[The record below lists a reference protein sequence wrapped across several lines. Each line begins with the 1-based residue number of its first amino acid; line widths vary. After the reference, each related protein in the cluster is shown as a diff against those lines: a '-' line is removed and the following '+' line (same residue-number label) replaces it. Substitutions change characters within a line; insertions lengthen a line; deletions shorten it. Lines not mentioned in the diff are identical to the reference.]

1 MRLLKQL
8 SVVSLLLLGTSHT
21 LFGQGLFSGGDGSK
35 SNPYQIAT
43 EQDLR
48 TLADQ
53 VDNSNSFVG
62 KYLKQTADITFSE
75 GTPVLPIGG
84 PLTDG
89 FHRDENRCF
98 QGEYDGGMHKIYN
111 LNIYDSE
118 QLIVEGDEAHMAV
131 GLFGALGPQA
141 TIKNVV
147 IASGHIY
154 GFASVGAIA
163 GRITEGCTISRCK
176 VGPDVRISCWS
187 SGGGIAG
194 SSLGKNMKITECVN
208 YANVAV
214 YGQGIHKTAGGIIAS
229 SPNTTII
236 GCANFGD
243 IWAKDGFAGG
253 ILGYMPHSTQN
264 FIFDYPELRSC
275 MNAGDVS
282 SMGTNSAGL
291 IGVVAYNLTDDN
303 GPIAHQLISNSY
315 SYGQT
320 MASYTRCFGPICAFH
335 TGNRFPLTVEKT
347 FYNKDRYIVKSDGS
361 ADAQLGYSLG
371 EAKTHAECTSPEFI
385 TTLNDGGVS
394 LFEADRHHINGT
406 MPILKW
412 INETYDPEIDKPN
425 QYRTD
430 RKSSV
435 YKRRAGSFFPPN
447 RTGDFLIYDMS
458 LLMPNIQAKSFG
470 CNIDRGFIDR
480 VLPIKGGGNYT
491 FFMSS
496 SAFRRQLKEDGMYVD
511 ERPNKP
517 ADHWLITPSFK
528 VEEGTPW
535 FHWVAASEDGKM
547 PSTYALY
554 IVADPEATTPEKF
567 LATEPIYEV
576 EAEQEI
582 QDMKE
587 TINDEERIYCVLHAH
602 KVDLSKYVGKEV
614 RLAFRDRSIDQFHLL
629 IGQMKM
635 GQANGVGSVTS
646 NTATDIAVADQT
658 ITATHPDSQLA
669 LYSLEGIRLV
679 QAQDQLVYRGYPGVY
694 VLVVSDAAGEVERHK
709 VILY

>member
-8 SVVSLLLLGTSHT
+8 SVVSLLLLGTSYS

-53 VDNSNSFVG
+53 VDKSNSFAG

-84 PLTDG
+84 PLIKD

-111 LNIYDSE
+111 LNIYDKQ
-118 QLIVEGDEAHMAV
+118 QLEVEGDEAHMAV
-131 GLFGALGPQA
+131 GFFGALGPRA
-141 TIKNVV
+141 TVKNVV

-163 GRITEGCTISRCK
+163 GRISDGCTVTRCK

-187 SGGGIAG
+187 SGGGIVG

-253 ILGYMPHSTQN
+253 ILGYMPHSTEE

-282 SMGTNSAGL
+282 SMGANSAGL
-291 IGVVAYNLTDDN
+291 IGVVAYNLTDGND
-303 GPIAHQLISNSY
+303 PIPHRLISNSY
-315 SYGQT
+315 NYGQT

-335 TGNRFPLTVEKT
+335 TGNRFPLTVDKT
-347 FYNKDRYIVKSDGS
+347 FYNKDRYVVKSDGS
-361 ADAQLGYSLG
+361 ADAQLGYALG
-371 EAKTHAECTSPEFI
+371 EAKTHAECTSPDFI
-385 TTLNDGGVS
+385 ATLNDGGVS

-412 INETYDPEIDKPN
+412 INDTYDPEIDKPN
-425 QYRTD
+425 QYRKD

-447 RTGDFLIYDMS
+447 RTGEFLIYDKS
-458 LLMPNIQAKSFG
+458 LLIPNIQAKSLG

-496 SAFRRQLKEDGMYVD
+496 SAFRREIKEDGMYAA

-517 ADHWLITPSFK
+517 ADHWIITPSFK
-528 VEEGTPW
+528 VDAGSPW
-535 FHWVAASEDGKM
+535 FHWVAASEDAGM
-547 PSTYALY
+547 PSSYALY
-554 IVADPEATTPEKF
+554 IVADAEATTPEKF
-567 LATEPIYEV
+567 LATEPIFQV
-576 EAEQEI
+576 DAEQEI
-582 QDMKE
+582 QNMKE
-587 TINDEERIYCVLHAH
+587 TIDDEERFYCVLHAH
-602 KVDLSKYVGKEV
+602 KVDLSKFVGKEV
-614 RLAFRDRSIDQFHLL
+614 RLAFRDRSVDQYNLL

-635 GQANGVGSVTS
+635 GQANAVESVNGTTT
-646 NTATDIAVADQT
+646 NIAVANQT
-658 ITATHPDSQLA
+658 ITATHPDSQLS
-669 LYSLEGIRLV
+669 LYSLEGIRLA
-679 QAQDQLVYRGYPGVY
+679 QAQDQLVYSGYPGVY
-694 VLVVSDAAGEVERHK
+694 VLVVSDATGDVERHK

>member
-1 MRLLKQL
+1 M
-8 SVVSLLLLGTSHT
+8 GASHT

-53 VDNSNSFVG
+53 VDKSNSFVG

-84 PLTDG
+84 PLIED

-111 LNIYDSE
+111 LYIYDKQ
-118 QLIVEGDEAHMAV
+118 QLEVEGDEAHMAV
-131 GLFGALGPQA
+131 GLFGALGPRA
-141 TIKNVV
+141 TVKNVV

-163 GRITEGCTISRCK
+163 GRISEGCTITRCK

-194 SSLGKNMKITECVN
+194 SSLGKNMKIAECVN

-253 ILGYMPHSTQN
+253 IIGYMPQSTQD
-264 FIFDYPELRSC
+264 FIFDYPELKSC

-335 TGNRFPLTVEKT
+335 TGNRFPLTVKKT

-371 EAKTHAECTSPEFI
+371 EAKTHAECTSPDFI

-394 LFEADRHHINGT
+394 LFEADKYHINGT

-430 RKSSV
+430 RKSLV

-496 SAFRRQLKEDGMYVD
+496 LPSSNQGGWYVC
-511 ERPNKP
+511 E
-517 ADHWLITPSFK
+517 
-528 VEEGTPW
+528 
-535 FHWVAASEDGKM
+535 
-547 PSTYALY
+547 
-554 IVADPEATTPEKF
+554 
-567 LATEPIYEV
+567 
-576 EAEQEI
+576 
-582 QDMKE
+582 
-587 TINDEERIYCVLHAH
+587 
-602 KVDLSKYVGKEV
+602 
-614 RLAFRDRSIDQFHLL
+614 
-629 IGQMKM
+629 
-635 GQANGVGSVTS
+635 
-646 NTATDIAVADQT
+646 
-658 ITATHPDSQLA
+658 
-669 LYSLEGIRLV
+669 
-679 QAQDQLVYRGYPGVY
+679 
-694 VLVVSDAAGEVERHK
+694 
-709 VILY
+709 